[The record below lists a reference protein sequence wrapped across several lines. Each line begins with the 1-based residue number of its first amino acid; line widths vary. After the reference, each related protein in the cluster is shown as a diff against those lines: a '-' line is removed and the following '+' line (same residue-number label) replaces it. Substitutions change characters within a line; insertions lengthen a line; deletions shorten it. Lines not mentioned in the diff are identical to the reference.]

1 VPFRP
6 RRLLIA
12 YDDTRGWC
20 GAVVPRMKQMLEE
33 RAFSVDTLVLGGE
46 IPDLEPYHGVILGAP
61 DLGPPMRE
69 PVLPESVAKLLAEG
83 EGIDEKKIGVFT
95 VFGLLPGRMSQLLR
109 AKAAETGAEVV
120 AEYAYWRLRPQ
131 GGEHV
136 IPAECMIRIR

>member
-1 VPFRP
+1 MPFRP

-95 VFGLLPGRMSQLLR
+95 VFEIGR
-109 AKAAETGAEVV
+109 A
-120 AEYAYWRLRPQ
+120 
-131 GGEHV
+131 HV
-136 IPAECMIRIR
+136 